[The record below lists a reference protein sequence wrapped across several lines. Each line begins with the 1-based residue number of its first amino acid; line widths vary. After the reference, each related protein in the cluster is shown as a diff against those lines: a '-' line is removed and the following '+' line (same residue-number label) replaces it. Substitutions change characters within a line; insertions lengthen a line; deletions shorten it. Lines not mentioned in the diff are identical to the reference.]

1 MKKGKG
7 EVMIISP
14 WVFYLIDALN
24 NMCTIAFIGA
34 LIIPFILLVCCFCVL
49 FDCDDDEKKQ
59 VSKYSKIMIRALVL
73 CILVL
78 VLVPGRETCYKMLIS
93 NYVTTDNIDK
103 ATEIIQDGVD
113 YIFDKLDEE

>member
-1 MKKGKG
+1 
-7 EVMIISP
+7 MIISP
-14 WVFYLIDALN
+14 WIFYLIDALSTI
-24 NMCTIAFIGA
+24 CTIAFIGA
-34 LIIPFILLVCCFCVL
+34 LIILFILLACFCVL
-49 FDCDDDEKKQ
+49 LIGDDDEKEQ
-59 VSKYSKIMIRALVL
+59 ASKYLKVMIRSFVL
-73 CILVL
+73 FILVL